1 MINNIQADLEKK
13 KKKKGVT
20 KKSARWMI
28 YKQEKSGKTITNATI
43 VLNKPNQIKIPGT
56 L

>member
-1 MINNIQADLEKK
+1 
-13 KKKKGVT
+13 
-20 KKSARWMI
+20 MI